1 MTTLHP
7 FVHLRMHTEFSV
19 VDGAVRVPDAIK
31 AATENNQP
39 ALAITDLNNL
49 FGAVKFYKK
58 SRAAGVKPLIGADIN
73 VIGMPQ
79 DGEAHSPLP
88 GQLPVLSRLLI
99 LVQNNQGYLNLCE
112 LLARA
117 WTQGSGR
124 DQAAVHWTWLQE
136 LNEGL
141 IVLSGAQ
148 AGACRSCPDGGR
160 PHAGKPVGALPC
172 RDLYAPFLF
181 GDSARRS

>member
-58 SRAAGVKPLIGADIN
+58 
-73 VIGMPQ
+73 
-79 DGEAHSPLP
+79 
-88 GQLPVLSRLLI
+88 
-99 LVQNNQGYLNLCE
+99 
-112 LLARA
+112 
-117 WTQGSGR
+117 
-124 DQAAVHWTWLQE
+124 
-136 LNEGL
+136 
-141 IVLSGAQ
+141 
-148 AGACRSCPDGGR
+148 
-160 PHAGKPVGALPC
+160 
-172 RDLYAPFLF
+172 
-181 GDSARRS
+181 

>member
-1 MTTLHP
+1 MTTPYP

-31 AATENNQP
+31 AAVKNNQP

-79 DGEAHSPLP
+79 DGEAQSPLP
-88 GQLPVLSRLLI
+88 GQVPVLSRLLI
-99 LVQNNQGYLNLCE
+99 LVQNNQGYLNL
-112 LLARA
+112 
-117 WTQGSGR
+117 
-124 DQAAVHWTWLQE
+124 
-136 LNEGL
+136 
-141 IVLSGAQ
+141 
-148 AGACRSCPDGGR
+148 
-160 PHAGKPVGALPC
+160 
-172 RDLYAPFLF
+172 
-181 GDSARRS
+181 